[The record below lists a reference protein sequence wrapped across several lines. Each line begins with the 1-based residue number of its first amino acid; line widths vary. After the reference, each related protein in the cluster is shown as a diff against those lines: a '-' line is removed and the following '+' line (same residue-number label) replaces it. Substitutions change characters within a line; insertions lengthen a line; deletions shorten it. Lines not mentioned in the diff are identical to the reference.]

1 MFREDWVR
9 GVCVCTYMCVW
20 RLRTIA
26 VSGEEESQD
35 ELGGSNRS
43 SGASSGLCVSL
54 PVSLRGWLGP
64 VNTVPK

>member
-1 MFREDWVR
+1 M
-9 GVCVCTYMCVW
+9 
-20 RLRTIA
+20 
-26 VSGEEESQD
+26 SGEEESQD